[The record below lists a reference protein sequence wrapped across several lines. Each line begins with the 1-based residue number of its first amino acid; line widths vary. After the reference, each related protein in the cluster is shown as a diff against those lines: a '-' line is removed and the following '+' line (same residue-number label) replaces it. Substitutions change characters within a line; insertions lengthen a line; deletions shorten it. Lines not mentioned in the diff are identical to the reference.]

1 MDTEH
6 RFVYSPDSHFPNIHF
21 RAFSHDYCGI
31 HDDKGK
37 RINKDEKKYKF
48 ILSSRLTVLIIMNK
62 LVLYHLCFLHNKIIS
77 IIEV

>member
-37 RINKDEKKYKF
+37 RINKDEKEIQVYFVFKTY
-48 ILSSRLTVLIIMNK
+48 SAYN
-62 LVLYHLCFLHNKIIS
+62 H
-77 IIEV
+77 E